1 MKCEICHQADA
12 ETVLLRGEGETAE
25 ELYVCKAC
33 AKAERQRRQ
42 KKSQRTRKVTG
53 LPPGVSMSI
62 TRIGPIEDDGDEPP
76 PFIKAIM
83 DAMSGMVDGSEKPSD
98 EKGGARGKKGKGEK
112 SASAP
117 AVRRQSFPLSRVEAP
132 FRLRDRLHLEG
143 LHLIGELEAVRRA
156 LHALDMELVGVEADG
171 VHEPGH
177 VYGIDY
183 AGSATRAKRVVEDIL
198 REERNARVRLFEEL
212 SRVFGDSLCRALAI
226 LKNCRLLS
234 PGELFDL
241 LSPLRLAAM
250 EKMLD
255 GITQGEIEK
264 LLLACDL
271 SGAEDKLEQEDRD
284 RADAERADEMNRR
297 FEDVVLNE
305 RAEEKFL

>member
-1 MKCEICHQADA
+1 
-12 ETVLLRGEGETAE
+12 
-25 ELYVCKAC
+25 
-33 AKAERQRRQ
+33 
-42 KKSQRTRKVTG
+42 
-53 LPPGVSMSI
+53 
-62 TRIGPIEDDGDEPP
+62 
-76 PFIKAIM
+76 
-83 DAMSGMVDGSEKPSD
+83 
-98 EKGGARGKKGKGEK
+98 
-112 SASAP
+112 
-117 AVRRQSFPLSRVEAP
+117 
-132 FRLRDRLHLEG
+132 
-143 LHLIGELEAVRRA
+143 
-156 LHALDMELVGVEADG
+156 MELVGVEADG
-171 VHEPGH
+171 VREPGH

-183 AGSATRAKRVVEDIL
+183 AGSSARARRVVEDIL

-212 SRVFGDSLCRALAI
+212 PRVFGDSLCRALAI

-255 GITQGEIEK
+255 GITQREIEK

>member
-83 DAMSGMVDGSEKPSD
+83 DAMSGMVGGAEKPTKGGTGGKD
-98 EKGGARGKKGKGEK
+98 EKP
-112 SASAP
+112 ASAP
-117 AVRRQSFPLSRVEAP
+117 AVRRQAFPLSRVEAP
-132 FRLRDRLHLEG
+132 YRLRDRLHLEG

-156 LHALDMELVGVEADG
+156 LHALDMELVGLEADG
-171 VHEPGH
+171 VREPGH
-177 VYGIDY
+177 VYEIDY
-183 AGSATRAKRVVEDIL
+183 AGSATRAKRVVEAIL

>member
-62 TRIGPIEDDGDEPP
+62 TRIGPIEDGDEPP

-83 DAMSGMVDGSEKPSD
+83 DAMSGMVDGSEKPSKGSKGGKD
-98 EKGGARGKKGKGEK
+98 EKPV
-112 SASAP
+112 SAP
-117 AVRRQSFPLSRVEAP
+117 AVKRQSFSLARVEAP

-198 REERNARVRLFEEL
+198 REERNARVRLFEDL

>member
-1 MKCEICHQADA
+1 MKCEICHQANA
-12 ETVLLRGEGETAE
+12 ETAIVRGEGETAE

-62 TRIGPIEDDGDEPP
+62 TRIGPADADDAADESVPEILGT
-76 PFIKAIM
+76 FLN
-83 DAMSGMVDGSEKPSD
+83 AMNDVVTDLEKVAGAG
-98 EKGGARGKKGKGEK
+98 EKKKG
-112 SASAP
+112 AP
-117 AVRRQSFPLSRVEAP
+117 DAKRHPFPLARVEAP
-132 FRLRDRLHLEG
+132 FRVRGQLHLEG
-143 LHLIGELEAVRRA
+143 LHLIGELESVRRA

-171 VHEPGH
+171 VNEPGH

-183 AGSATRAKRVVEDIL
+183 TGSSERAKRVVADLL
-198 REERNARVRLFEEL
+198 REERNARVRLSEEL
-212 SRVFGDSLCRALAI
+212 PRVFGDSLCRALAI

-250 EKMLD
+250 QKLLD
-255 GITQGEIEK
+255 GITLEEIEK
-264 LLLACDL
+264 MLLECDL
-271 SGAEDKLEQEDRD
+271 TGAEDKLEQEERD
-284 RADAERADEMNRR
+284 QADADRADEMNRR
-297 FEDVVLNE
+297 FEDVMLNE